1 MKNGTASQRFDHTV
15 RSPNGEVMI
24 PNLRAIEA
32 IRLNCAEC
40 MGWHLAEIDRC
51 VDKLCPLWPWRGRTT
66 LYKGRREFDDS
77 EKELRRESGQTLA
90 AQRHDQSSAIKG
102 SDSNPELMLL
112 QRDEHSF

>member
-112 QRDEHSF
+112 GDDYSF